1 MADLVPR
8 RESGELVT
16 LRGAIDHLF
25 QESFVRPWAALFPSG
40 TRIGM
45 ALDVYDQDDK
55 IVVEAT
61 MPGVKPEDIDIR
73 IQGDVLTIRSEAK
86 QEKEVSKDRYSY
98 KERSYGAVQRSLTLP
113 SSVNADQAEA
123 KLDNGVLKLSLPK
136 VEQQRAKSVKVRSA

>member
-25 QESFVRPWAALFPSG
+25 HESFVRPWAALFPSG
-40 TRIGM
+40 TRTGM